1 MITNNLVLFKSIGG
15 LQEQNQKLLK
25 IVRELGRKM
34 ENEEREYREAME
46 KEQDEAIKEAH
57 EVIQD
62 LSAQLERQ
70 KKSSDG
76 VIQAYMKERDALRGM
91 LARAEKAGNANA
103 ARVNGVGAQHAELS
117 GSPSDT
123 TKELAEIQ
131 SQFEAY
137 RMEMGIDTGK
147 LREDLTAAQREAGQA
162 GASLA
167 KANAKIEFLSGT
179 LILSVPHILVLFNC
193 VTDRHRMNQEQLT
206 MRGRELDELTKRN
219 QQLFDQ
225 LTRVDIECSRA
236 TEDLHIATGRIEQ
249 LRNECAN
256 LRAEKKIWEVGS

>member
-1 MITNNLVLFKSIGG
+1 MLREISRRNDPTIPSDEDLDAASVTPAEDTEAVITNNLVLFKSIGG

-70 KKSSDG
+70 KKSSEG

-91 LARAEKAGNANA
+91 LARAEKAGASAGN
-103 ARVNGVGAQHAELS
+103 VNGLNTEHPESSGLS
-117 GSPSDT
+117 SDT
-123 TKELAEIQ
+123 LRELGEIQ

-137 RMEMGIDTGK
+137 KMEMGIDTGR

-167 KANAKIEFLSGT
+167 KANARIEFLSGM
-179 LILSVPHILVLFNC
+179 S
-193 VTDRHRMNQEQLT
+193 RHYP
-206 MRGRELDELTKRN
+206 
-219 QQLFDQ
+219 FY
-225 LTRVDIECSRA
+225 VF
-236 TEDLHIATGRIEQ
+236 
-249 LRNECAN
+249 
-256 LRAEKKIWEVGS
+256 V

>member
-1 MITNNLVLFKSIGG
+1 MQCLLQEIGRRDDPTIPSNEDLDAIPVTPAEDTEAVITNNLVLFKSIGG

-46 KEQDEAIKEAH
+46 KEQHEAIKEAH

-70 KKSSDG
+70 KKSSEG

-91 LARAEKAGNANA
+91 LARAEKSGTSAGNV
-103 ARVNGVGAQHAELS
+103 ARVNGIGTQHLESSEVQSNSA
-117 GSPSDT
+117 
-123 TKELAEIQ
+123 KELVEIQ

-137 RMEMGIDTGK
+137 RMEMGVDANK
-147 LREDLTAAQREAGQA
+147 LREDLAMAQREAGQA

-179 LILSVPHILVLFNC
+179 LMIISSLSHLISVQISY
-193 VTDRHRMNQEQLT
+193 R
-206 MRGRELDELTKRN
+206 
-219 QQLFDQ
+219 
-225 LTRVDIECSRA
+225 SSS
-236 TEDLHIATGRIEQ
+236 
-249 LRNECAN
+249 NEPRTIGYAWA
-256 LRAEKKIWEVGS
+256 RP

>member
-1 MITNNLVLFKSIGG
+1 VIPAEDTEAVITNNLVLFKSIGG
-15 LQEQNQKLLK
+15 LQEQNQKLLN

-34 ENEEREYREAME
+34 ETEEQEYREAME
-46 KEQDEAIKEAH
+46 KEQHEAIKEAH

-91 LARAEKAGNANA
+91 LARAEKAGESVGNA
-103 ARVNGVGAQHAELS
+103 ARINGIGSQHVEAS
-117 GSPSDT
+117 GLPSDT
-123 TKELAEIQ
+123 VKELAEIQ

-147 LREDLTAAQREAGQA
+147 LREDLAAAQREAGQA

-167 KANAKIEFLSGT
+167 KVNAKIEFLTGMLMVSF
-179 LILSVPHILVLFNC
+179 SLVLYLC
-193 VTDRHRMNQEQLT
+193 ST
-206 MRGRELDELTKRN
+206 ML
-219 QQLFDQ
+219 
-225 LTRVDIECSRA
+225 
-236 TEDLHIATGRIEQ
+236 
-249 LRNECAN
+249 
-256 LRAEKKIWEVGS
+256 